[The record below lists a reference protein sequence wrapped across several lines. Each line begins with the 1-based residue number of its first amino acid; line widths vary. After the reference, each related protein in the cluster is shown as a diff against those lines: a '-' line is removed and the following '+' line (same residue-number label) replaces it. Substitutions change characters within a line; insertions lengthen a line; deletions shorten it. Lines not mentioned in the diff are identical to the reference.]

1 MRDVLTSCS
10 EDQQGFG
17 LRRDWFERRRCEQD
31 MTDRFCGRSATW
43 FSGLEYAVPSLS
55 QHLNEVENVGA
66 FSAAF
71 DSLKGDKQ
79 AASPLLV
86 CSHRAGF
93 LIRKENGRDGIP
105 SR

>member
-31 MTDRFCGRSATW
+31 VTDRFCGSSATW
-43 FSGLEYAVPSLS
+43 FSGLEYAAPRPS
-55 QHLNEVENVGA
+55 QHLSEVANMGA
-66 FSAAF
+66 FPTAF
-71 DSLKGDKQ
+71 DSLQGDKQ
-79 AASPLLV
+79 AASPLLL

-93 LIRKENGRDGIP
+93 LIGKENGRDGIP
-105 SR
+105 SC